1 MKYDDRGR
9 SGRSRLLL
17 GLLAACLLPA
27 LVAAGATGAA
37 ADETEQPP
45 PVGPTAANV
54 RFVTYNAGAEVSVPK
69 AMADMKRIMAE
80 QPDVIALQ
88 EFASWKKREKVR
100 TTYADCKTCLYDS
113 WIPIPAV
120 QGGTPIL
127 WRSDRFELVQKA
139 WTQVTEDTYVGP
151 KGAGPSTIRAKYI
164 VWVRLRELSTGRQ
177 IFVLNNHF
185 VPTVQGTNGGSNSNR
200 KRVELYRAHM
210 QGLVSMIQGIQAQ
223 KRLVFVTGDFNV
235 NYRKD
240 RVVQDTAFP
249 YANLGAVNV
258 RSSYYA
264 LGEPGT
270 GTHVLSNG
278 FAQRL
283 IDYVHFWDRKKLV
296 VPQAQ
301 RILLG
306 LNSDHRPLVVDFK
319 LMGKGCWVR
328 GEPIC

>member
-1 MKYDDRGR
+1 MNHDDRGR
-9 SGRSRLLL
+9 TRRSRLLL

-27 LVAAGATGAA
+27 LLATGTTGAA
-37 ADETEQPP
+37 ADDTEEPP
-45 PVGPTAANV
+45 AAGPTAAGI
-54 RFVTYNAGAEVSVPK
+54 RIVTYNAGAEVTVPR

-88 EFASWKKREKVR
+88 EFASWKKREAVR
-100 TTYADCKTCLYDS
+100 LKYADCETCLYDS

-139 WTQVTEDTYVGP
+139 WTQVTEDTFVGP

-164 VWVRLRELSTGRQ
+164 VWVRLRELSTGREF
-177 IFVLNNHF
+177 FVLNNHF

-200 KRVELYRAHM
+200 KRVAIYQQHM

-240 RVVQDTAFP
+240 KVVQDPAFP
-249 YANLGAVNV
+249 YSNLSPVNV

-264 LGEPGT
+264 LGEPAT

-278 FAQRL
+278 FAMRL

-296 VPQAQ
+296 VPQGQ
-301 RILLG
+301 RLLFG

-319 LMGKGCWVR
+319 VMGKGCWVR
-328 GEPIC
+328 GEAIC